1 MGGDEEEEERDGGE
15 VFGVEGGG
23 ISGAYGDSDVR
34 GQSGG
39 EARGEGLGGPGGGGV
54 EEGWDGGAG
63 GAGGGGRF
71 AAEPDRFVEEEEGGG
86 GEEEKKGEVGGG
98 GGGGRRREGRHR
110 GGGACGRCRFG
121 PRVFGV
127 LETRLWAVVDGPNF
141 IQEKCRNVNLCRFEL
156 GCLIVGGILVQRLQY
171 LH

>member
-1 MGGDEEEEERDGGE
+1 MFR
-15 VFGVEGGG
+15 VVEGGG

-121 PRVFGV
+121 PWVLGV
-127 LETRLWAVVDGPNF
+127 SENSPLGRGRRAKLHPRKMQKREFVPIRTWMLDRRWNSCAKAAVST
-141 IQEKCRNVNLCRFEL
+141 
-156 GCLIVGGILVQRLQY
+156 LITY
-171 LH
+171 